1 MSAPV
6 PPQLS
11 RLLQAADDVS
21 RSRAWTAFL
30 EEYSTLLIATARRAS
45 ASHDAA
51 MDHYAFILEQLRDDD
66 FRRLRTFAGEGRGK
80 FTTWLVV
87 VARRL
92 CVDHHRRTHG
102 RTPTSPNPGI
112 TESLNHVARRNLAD
126 LVAGD
131 IDLERIADHSGA
143 QPDAGVQ
150 HLAQIQAL
158 RAAVERLDTTDQ
170 LLLKLRYEEET
181 PIGSIG
187 PLIGMGSRWQVHRR
201 LKLVLSRLRD
211 ELEAEGI
218 TEA

>member
-11 RLLQAADDVS
+11 RLLQAADDVG

-92 CVDHHRRTHG
+92 CVVHHRRTHG

-112 TESLNHVARRNLAD
+112 TESINHVARRNLVD
-126 LVAGD
+126 LVAGE

-143 QPDAGVQ
+143 RPDAGVQ

-158 RAAVERLDTTDQ
+158 RAAVERLDTADQ